1 VGRKTKVKKMSIEFR
16 QRTAGEF
23 IKMLKRR
30 KWFIFLPVITMTA
43 AIGYVVYKLPSVY
56 ESKTLLTV
64 KPPQIS
70 DKVVQSLSEEDLSQ
84 RLQTINQEVLSRSSL
99 EPMITKYNLFES
111 ERNSGMDTALI
122 VDKMRK
128 NIVVE
133 VEKSDNEKLAAFRI
147 SYRDRQPDAT
157 RNVTAELAAKYVN
170 AQVLASTQSAETT
183 RDFLQ
188 KEHETAKGELNLIEQ
203 ERLKVMMQNVETL
216 PESSQGLIAQL
227 DGLRKREESITKE
240 KETLSAEKGRL
251 NDSIRSL
258 NSQMRLVEDFGQKET
273 EDATRQAARV
283 EDNPSYIALIQK
295 RAELSG
301 KLENLK
307 TVRRLTDKNPDVI
320 AAQND
325 IRKINEEIEALQK
338 TTERRV
344 KDANVTSSRK
354 AELQKQNILIDKQK
368 AENQITQ
375 IDQQIQYKNQELQ
388 QNAGQISI
396 LEQKINTIPN
406 VKVALEGIN
415 SQYQSAKQKYD
426 DLSKKINDASLQV
439 NRESNAQGETIRV
452 QDPANLPE
460 SPVAPKR
467 FLLTAVG
474 AGVGLAIGL
483 FLAALFELPRVF
495 KIQNIEDAKHYTG
508 LPVLASVPP
517 LLSHDEKVW
526 LQRAHWLR
534 VMAGLT
540 AAVGAIPLIAMIL
553 QATKIFERMVS

>member
-1 VGRKTKVKKMSIEFR
+1 MSIEFR

-70 DKVVQSLSEEDLSQ
+70 DKVVQPLSDEDLSQ

-99 EPMITKYNLFES
+99 EPMITKYNLFEL
-111 ERNSGMDTALI
+111 ERNSGMDMALI

-133 VEKSDNEKLAAFRI
+133 PEKTDNEKLAAFRI
-147 SYRDRQPDAT
+147 SYRDRRPDAT
-157 RNVTAELAAKYVN
+157 RNVTSELAAKYVN

-188 KEHETAKGELNLIEQ
+188 KEHDNAKNELNVIEQ
-203 ERLKVMMQNVETL
+203 ERLKLMMQNVETL
-216 PESSQGLIAQL
+216 PESAQGLIAQL

-240 KETLSAEKGRL
+240 KETLSVEKGRL
-251 NDSIRSL
+251 NDQIASNNR
-258 NSQMRLVEDFGQKET
+258 QMRLIEDYGEKET
-273 EDATRQAARV
+273 QEAARSASQI
-283 EDNPSYIALIQK
+283 EDTPAYAQLVNR
-295 RAELSG
+295 RAELSAQLD
-301 KLENLK
+301 KLLK
-307 TVRRLTDKNPDVI
+307 EFREKHPSVVAKKDEI
-320 AAQND
+320 A
-325 IRKINEEIEALQK
+325 RINEEIENLRK
-338 TTERRV
+338 STDKRV
-344 KDANVTSSRK
+344 QVASQSSSRK
-354 AELQKQNILIDKQK
+354 AELQKKNLEL
-368 AENQITQ
+368 ENQRIQSQ
-375 IDQQIQYKNQELQ
+375 IGQIEQQIGFKDQELGT
-388 QNAGQISI
+388 NAGQISI
-396 LEQKINTIPN
+396 LEAKINQIPN

-415 SQYQSAKQKYD
+415 SQYQSAKQKYE

-439 NRESNAQGETIRV
+439 SRESNAQGETIRV

-467 FLLTAVG
+467 AMLTGLG
-474 AGVGLAIGL
+474 AGIGLAIGL
-483 FLAALFELPRVF
+483 FLAAVFELPRVF

-517 LLSHDEKVW
+517 LMSHDEKVW
-526 LQRAHWLR
+526 QRRSHWLR
-534 VMAGLT
+534 VMAGVIG
-540 AAVGAIPLIAMIL
+540 AVGAIPLIAMIL

>member
-1 VGRKTKVKKMSIEFR
+1 
-16 QRTAGEF
+16 
-23 IKMLKRR
+23 MLKRR

-70 DKVVQSLSEEDLSQ
+70 DKVVESLSDEKLSE

-111 ERNSGMDTALI
+111 ERNSGMDMALI

-133 VEKSDNEKLAAFRI
+133 PEKSDNEKLAAFRI
-147 SYRDRQPDAT
+147 SYRDRRPDAT
-157 RNVTAELAAKYVN
+157 RNVTSELAAKYVN

-188 KEHETAKGELNLIEQ
+188 KEHENAKGELNLIEA
-203 ERLKVMMQNVETL
+203 ERLKLMMANVETL
-216 PESSQGLIAQL
+216 PESAQGLIAQL
-227 DGLRKREESITKE
+227 DGLRKREENITKE
-240 KETLSAEKGRL
+240 KETLSVEKGRL
-251 NDSIRSL
+251 NDQIASNNR
-258 NSQMRLVEDFGQKET
+258 QMRLIEDYGEKET
-273 EDATRQAARV
+273 QEAARSASQI
-283 EDNPSYIALIQK
+283 EDTPAYAQLVNR
-295 RAELSG
+295 RAELSAQLD
-301 KLENLK
+301 KLLK
-307 TVRRLTDKNPDVI
+307 RFKEKHPEVI
-320 AAQND
+320 AKKD
-325 IRKINEEIEALQK
+325 EITRVNEEIENLRK
-338 TTERRV
+338 STDKRV
-344 KDANVTSSRK
+344 QVASQSSSRK
-354 AELQKQNILIDKQK
+354 AELQKKNLEL
-368 AENQITQ
+368 ENQRIQSQ
-375 IDQQIQYKNQELQ
+375 ILQIERQIQFKDQEVGT
-388 QNAGQISI
+388 NAGQISI
-396 LEQKINTIPN
+396 LEQKINAIPN

-415 SQYQSAKQKYD
+415 SQYQSAKQKYE

-439 NRESNAQGETIRV
+439 SRESNAQGETIRV

-467 FLLTAVG
+467 AMLTGLG
-474 AGVGLAIGL
+474 AGIGLAIGL
-483 FLAALFELPRVF
+483 FLAAIFELPRVF
-495 KIQNIEDAKHYTG
+495 RIQNIEDAKHYTG

-517 LLSHDEKVW
+517 LMSHDEKIW
-526 LQRAHWLR
+526 QRRSHWLR
-534 VMAGLT
+534 VMAGVI

>member
-1 VGRKTKVKKMSIEFR
+1 MSIEFR

-70 DKVVQSLSEEDLSQ
+70 DKVVQSLSDEDLSQ

-99 EPMITKYNLFES
+99 EPMVTKYDLFKS
-111 ERNSGMDTALI
+111 ERNSGMDMALI

-133 VEKSDNEKLAAFRI
+133 VEKSDLDKLAAFRI
-147 SYRDRQPDAT
+147 SYRDRDPAAT

-188 KEHETAKGELNLIEQ
+188 KEHDSAKNELNLIEQ
-203 ERLKVMMQNVETL
+203 ERLKLMMQNVETL
-216 PESSQGLIAQL
+216 PESAQGLIAQL
-227 DGLRKREESITKE
+227 DGLRKREDSITKE
-240 KETLSAEKGRL
+240 KETLSVEKGRL
-251 NDSIRSL
+251 NDQIASNNR
-258 NSQMRLVEDFGQKET
+258 QMRLIEDYGEKET
-273 EDATRQAARV
+273 QEAARSAAQI
-283 EDNPSYIALIQK
+283 EDTPAYAQLVNK
-295 RAELSG
+295 RAELSAQLD
-301 KLENLK
+301 KLLKVFKEKHPEVVAKKDEITRVNDEIENLRK
-307 TVRRLTDKNPDVI
+307 STDK
-320 AAQND
+320 
-325 IRKINEEIEALQK
+325 
-338 TTERRV
+338 RV
-344 KDANVTSSRK
+344 QVASQSSSRK
-354 AELQKQNILIDKQK
+354 AELQKKNLEL
-368 AENQITQ
+368 ENQRIQSQ
-375 IDQQIQYKNQELQ
+375 IVQIERQIAFKDQEVQ

-396 LEQKINTIPN
+396 LEQKINAIPN

-467 FLLTAVG
+467 FMLTGLG
-474 AGVGLAIGL
+474 AGIGLAIGL

-526 LQRAHWLR
+526 LRRSHWLR
-534 VMAGLT
+534 VMAGVI
-540 AAVGAIPLIAMIL
+540 AAVGAIPLIAMLL